1 MPRVN
6 AADTHVFT
14 RNLTGEYPV
23 AVRGEGIYIWDADGN
38 RYIDGSGGSSA
49 VTSIGHGVK
58 AVTDV
63 IAAQAQQITYSPGH
77 AFLNQPSIDLAECVI
92 DMAPKGMSKVWL
104 VSGGSEATDNAVKI
118 ARQYQLLRGKGSKFV
133 VISRWQSFH
142 GATLGA
148 LGVGGHTYRRQQYLP
163 MFLDSPHIPP
173 AYCYR
178 CYFEQTYPD
187 CGLACAR
194 ALEKAIRQQGADNV
208 AAFIAEPVV
217 GAALGAVPAPEG
229 YFQMVRDICDR
240 YDVLFI
246 ADEVMT
252 GFGRTGKN
260 FGIEHWGVLPDLM
273 TCGKG
278 ISSGYAPLGAVIISD
293 KIAGEF
299 AGKGSS
305 FIGGHTY
312 SGNPLSAATGA
323 AVLKYMQEKG
333 VVANAAEQGRYLL
346 QRLQELKKYEMV
358 GDVRGKGMMVGFELV
373 QDRKIKE
380 PFPPSLNVA
389 ARIGDEALKRGLVT
403 YPGTGSVD
411 GVMGDHVKLA
421 PPLVIT
427 REQVD
432 ELFAILDE
440 AVGVVQ
446 RGVRNAL

>member
-1 MPRVN
+1 MPKVN
-6 AADTHVFT
+6 AAETHVFT
-14 RNLTGEYPV
+14 RNLGGQYPI

-58 AVTDV
+58 EV
-63 IAAQAQQITYSPGH
+63 IEAITGQASRITYSPGH
-77 AFLNQPSIDLAECVI
+77 AFLNQASIDLAGRVI

-118 ARQYQLLRGKGSKFV
+118 ARQYQLLRGNSAKFM
-133 VISRWQSFH
+133 VISRWQAFH

-163 MFLDSPHIPP
+163 QFLDSPHIPP

-178 CYFEQTYPD
+178 CYFEQTYPA

-194 ALEKAIRQQGADNV
+194 ALEKAIRQQGAGNV
-208 AAFIAEPVV
+208 AAFIAEPMV

-240 YDVLFI
+240 NDVLFI

-260 FGIEHWGVLPDLM
+260 FGIEHWGVLPDLI

-278 ISSGYAPLGAVIISD
+278 ISSGYSPLGAVIISE
-293 KIAGEF
+293 KVAGEF
-299 AGKGSS
+299 AGKGAS

-312 SGNPLSAATGA
+312 SGNPLSAATGV
-323 AVLKYMQEKG
+323 AVLKYMQENG
-333 VVANAAEQGRYLL
+333 VVANAAAQGSYLL
-346 QRLQELKKYEMV
+346 ERLQGLRKYPMV

-373 QDRKIKE
+373 QDRKTKE
-380 PFPPSLNVA
+380 PFPPTLNVA
-389 ARIGDEALKRGLVT
+389 ARIGEEALKRGLVS

-411 GVMGDHVKLA
+411 GVMGDHVKFA

-427 REQVD
+427 KEQVD

-440 AVGVVQ
+440 AVGAVQ
-446 RGVRNAL
+446 NEI